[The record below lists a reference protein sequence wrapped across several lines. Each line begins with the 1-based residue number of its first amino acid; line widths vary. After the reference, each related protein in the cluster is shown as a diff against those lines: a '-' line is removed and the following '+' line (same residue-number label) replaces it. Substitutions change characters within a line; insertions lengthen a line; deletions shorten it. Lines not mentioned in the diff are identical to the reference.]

1 MASTFL
7 SKVRIKASEIYEDA
21 YEWLQKIY
29 DQSKLVFTPAS
40 PFGQILS
47 VLSNIAELIIY
58 YIEASISEL
67 NITKARS
74 ADSIHGLAQLAGH
87 TAFRGS
93 SARGMISLRINN
105 ENDEIEGDYVEIAN
119 KTKLYIEDNGLPYF
133 LNLENDFIRLSKSNR
148 IFQKVEIIQGEVE
161 TQTFTSNGSS
171 LMSFSVVTKSFTD
184 NELIKVFVNGEEWKK
199 EESLYDM
206 NPSEESFIVK
216 TSVNGGINV
225 FFGNGE
231 FGKIPP
237 AGAQIVV
244 EYVKCDGYNGNING
258 NIFNITFDGSGVDYQ
273 GNDIDLNEVLSVKV
287 INAPTFGSNAESRDF
302 TRIIAPHAS
311 KSFVL
316 ANPDNYIHYLSKY
329 DMFSF
334 IDAYNTKDD
343 EYLSDDNVIYLTLVP
358 NVSKK
363 VTESK
368 DYFNLTVDDFSLSE
382 NEKDGVIDLINRS
395 GRQLMTSEIVINDN
409 VIKKYVLNIA
419 VRYFENYVK
428 EDISSIIRSK
438 LNTYFLNI
446 QRRDRIPKS
455 DIIALIE
462 KIDGVDSVNVFFVSE
477 ENEKAIRNGYYEV
490 PVYEN
495 DPYTGISKWVY
506 TKKVLLKPG
515 EDPNLGLD
523 EFGDIKLRKTEIGII
538 KGGWGD
544 RTYNEQDKTGVF
556 YEEYPTQTGL
566 GNLNI
571 FFLDTVDN
579 NLYNKIQQT
588 KLNNLLK

>member
-21 YEWLQKIY
+21 YEWLQKVY

-47 VLSNIAELIIY
+47 VLSNITELIIY
-58 YIEASISEL
+58 YIESAITEL
-67 NITKARS
+67 NISKARS
-74 ADSIHGLAQLAGH
+74 ADSIYGLAQLTGH

-93 SARGMISLRINN
+93 SARGMLSIRLNN
-105 ENDEIEGDYVEIAN
+105 ECDDVEGDYVEIKN
-119 KTKLYIEDNGLPYF
+119 RTKLYIENNGLPYF
-133 LNLENDFIRLSKSNR
+133 LNLENDYIRLSKSER
-148 IFQKVEIIQGEVE
+148 IFQNVEIIQGEIE
-161 TQTFTSNGSS
+161 TQTFTSTGGS

-199 EESLYDM
+199 EESIYDM
-206 NPSEESFIVK
+206 NSDAESFVAK
-216 TSVNGGINV
+216 TSINGGINI

-231 FGKIPP
+231 FGKIP
-237 AGAQIVV
+237 AEGAEVIV
-244 EYVKCDGYNGNING
+244 EYVKCDGYNGNLNG
-258 NIFNITFDGSGVDYQ
+258 NVLNITFSDSGVDYQ
-273 GNDIDLNEVLSVKV
+273 GNEIDLTEVLSINV
-287 INAPTFGSNAESRDF
+287 IHAPTFGSNAENREF
-302 TRIIAPHAS
+302 TKLMAPHAS

-334 IDAYNTKDD
+334 IDAYNTKED
-343 EYLSDDNVIYLTLVP
+343 EYLEDDNVVYLTLVP
-358 NVSKK
+358 NVNKK
-363 VTESK
+363 ITDTK
-368 DYFNLTVDDFSLSE
+368 DYFNLTEDDFSLSK
-382 NEKDGVIDLINRS
+382 NEKEGVIDLINRS
-395 GRQLMTSEIVINDN
+395 GRQLMTSEVVINEN

-419 VRYFENYVK
+419 VRYFENYTK
-428 EDISSIIRSK
+428 EDISSAIRSK

-455 DIIALIE
+455 DIVAIVE
-462 KIDGVDSVNVFFVSE
+462 NIDGVDSVNVFFVSE
-477 ENEKAIRNGYYEV
+477 ENEKAIREGHYYV

-495 DPYTGISKWVY
+495 DPYTGISKWLY
-506 TKKVLLKPG
+506 NKEVLLQPG
-515 EDPNLGLD
+515 EDPHIGLD
-523 EFGDIKLRKTEIGII
+523 EFGDIKLKRTEIGII

-544 RTYNEQDKTGVF
+544 RTYNSETKGGIY

-571 FFLDTVDN
+571 LFLDTVDN
-579 NLYNKIQQT
+579 NLYNKLQQA
-588 KLNNLLK
+588 KLNELLK

>member
-21 YEWLQKIY
+21 YEWLQKVY

-47 VLSNIAELIIY
+47 VLSNITELIIY
-58 YIEASISEL
+58 YIESAITEL
-67 NITKARS
+67 NISKARS
-74 ADSIHGLAQLAGH
+74 ADSIYGLAQLTGH

-93 SARGMISLRINN
+93 SARGMLSIRLNN
-105 ENDEIEGDYVEIAN
+105 ECDDVEGDYVEIKN
-119 KTKLYIEDNGLPYF
+119 RTKLYIENNGLPYF
-133 LNLENDFIRLSKSNR
+133 LNLENDYIRLSKSER
-148 IFQKVEIIQGEVE
+148 IFQNVEIIQGEIE
-161 TQTFTSNGSS
+161 TQTFTSTGGS

-199 EESLYDM
+199 EESIYDM
-206 NPSEESFIVK
+206 NPDAESFVAK
-216 TSVNGGINV
+216 TSINGGINI

-231 FGKIPP
+231 FGKIP
-237 AGAQIVV
+237 AEGAEVIV
-244 EYVKCDGYNGNING
+244 EYVKCDGYNGNLNG
-258 NIFNITFDGSGVDYQ
+258 NVLNITFSDSGVDYQ
-273 GNDIDLNEVLSVKV
+273 GNEIDLTEVLSINV
-287 INAPTFGSNAESRDF
+287 IHAPTFGSNAENREF
-302 TRIIAPHAS
+302 TKLMAPHAS

-334 IDAYNTKDD
+334 IDAYNTKED
-343 EYLSDDNVIYLTLVP
+343 EYLEDDNVIYLTLVP
-358 NVSKK
+358 NVNKK
-363 VTESK
+363 ITDTK
-368 DYFNLTVDDFSLSE
+368 DYFNLTEDDFSLSE
-382 NEKDGVIDLINRS
+382 NEKEGVIDLINRS
-395 GRQLMTSEIVINDN
+395 GRQLMTSEVVINEN

-419 VRYFENYVK
+419 VRYFENYTK
-428 EDISSIIRSK
+428 EDISSAIRSK

-455 DIIALIE
+455 DIVAIVE
-462 KIDGVDSVNVFFVSE
+462 NIDGVDSVNVFFVSE
-477 ENEKAIRNGYYEV
+477 ENEKAIREGHYYV

-495 DPYTGISKWVY
+495 DPYTGISKWLY
-506 TKKVLLKPG
+506 NKEVLLQPG
-515 EDPNLGLD
+515 EDPHIGLD
-523 EFGDIKLRKTEIGII
+523 EFGDIKLKRTEIGII

-544 RTYNEQDKTGVF
+544 RTYNSETKGGIY

-571 FFLDTVDN
+571 LFLDTVDN
-579 NLYNKIQQT
+579 NLYNKLQQA
-588 KLNNLLK
+588 KLNELLK